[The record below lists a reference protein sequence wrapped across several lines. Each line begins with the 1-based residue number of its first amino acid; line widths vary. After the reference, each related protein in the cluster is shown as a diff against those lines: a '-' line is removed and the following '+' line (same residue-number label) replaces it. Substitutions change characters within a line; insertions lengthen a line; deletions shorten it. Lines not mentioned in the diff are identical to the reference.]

1 MSCQSVCYWKE
12 VEQKQKYGLYGKYEL
27 MCFNKPQR
35 CTNIWSKSAS
45 FDLFQAIKIR
55 LPIFKTSPVL
65 KSAFVLKNGQ
75 WPLADPIYSVL
86 NSNFKQRW
94 DNVWRLLFLSFCG
107 IALLVGCG
115 TLPNG
120 RRWGQDVTLFPGW
133 QRLGKAALDAALSPA
148 TWVPAGTALALQID
162 DWDENISDWASD
174 NTPVFGSQ
182 KNAAD
187 ASDILRDAA
196 LADYLITTLATPSG
210 NDPGE
215 WVIAKIKGLAVGYG
229 ALQVTRNTTFFL
241 KDVTER
247 TRPDE
252 SRDTSFPSNH
262 ASKAATYAILASRN
276 VESLPISDGFKT
288 ALKIGTFSLDMGTAW
303 ARVEAKAHYPSDV
316 LAGMALGHFFGAFM
330 NDAFLGLN
338 HPEDVGLIIEP
349 SRDGFLFAIHWPF

>member
-1 MSCQSVCYWKE
+1 
-12 VEQKQKYGLYGKYEL
+12 VEQKQKYWLCGKYQL
-27 MCFNKPQR
+27 MCFNKP
-35 CTNIWSKSAS
+35 
-45 FDLFQAIKIR
+45 
-55 LPIFKTSPVL
+55 
-65 KSAFVLKNGQ
+65 
-75 WPLADPIYSVL
+75 
-86 NSNFKQRW
+86 
-94 DNVWRLLFLSFCG
+94 WRLLLISICG
-107 IALLVGCG
+107 IALLAGCG

-120 RRWGQDVTLFPGW
+120 RRWGQDVTIFPGW

-148 TWVPAGTALALQID
+148 TWVPAATALALQID

-210 NDPGE
+210 NDPGQ
-215 WVIAKIKGLAVGYG
+215 WVVAKIKGLAVGYG

-241 KDVTER
+241 KDVTDR

-262 ASKAATYAILASRN
+262 AAKAATYAILASRN
-276 VESLPISDGFKT
+276 IESLPLSDGFKT

-303 ARVEAKAHYPSDV
+303 ARVEAKAHFPSDV

-338 HPEDVGLIIEP
+338 HPEDVGLLIEP
-349 SRDGFLFAIHWPF
+349 SRGGMLIAVHWAF

>member
-1 MSCQSVCYWKE
+1 MRFKKS
-12 VEQKQKYGLYGKYEL
+12 
-27 MCFNKPQR
+27 QR
-35 CTNIWSKSAS
+35 CTHIWFKWAS
-45 FDLFQAIKIR
+45 FDRYKATKKR
-55 LPIFKTSPVL
+55 LPIYKTL
-65 KSAFVLKNGQ
+65 AALQYAFVVKNGQ
-75 WPLADPIYSVL
+75 FSLTDPIYSVL
-86 NSNFKQRW
+86 HSISMQHGGNI
-94 DNVWRLLFLSFCG
+94 WRLLFISICG
-107 IALLVGCG
+107 IVFLLGCG

-174 NTPVFGSQ
+174 KTPVFGSQ

-196 LADYLITTLATPSG
+196 LADYLITALATPSG
-210 NDPGE
+210 SDPGE
-215 WVIAKIKGLAVGYG
+215 WVVAKIKGLAVGYG
-229 ALQVTRNTTFFL
+229 ALQVSRNTTFFL
-241 KDVTER
+241 KDVTDR

-262 ASKAATYAILASRN
+262 AAKAATYAMLASRN
-276 VESLPISDGFKT
+276 IESLPISDGFKT
-288 ALKIGTFSLDMGTAW
+288 ALNIGTFSLDMGTAW
-303 ARVEAKAHYPSDV
+303 ARVEAKAHFPSDV